1 MSPAL
6 QVDSLPDEPLGKLL
20 VSQEVKNLAVT
31 QETQVVGWED
41 PLEKGMATHS
51 RTIAWRIPWT
61 VEPGGL
67 QFLGSQRVE
76 HD

>member
-67 QFLGSQRVE
+67 QFLGS
-76 HD
+76 

>member
-20 VSQEVKNLAVT
+20 VSQELKNLAVT